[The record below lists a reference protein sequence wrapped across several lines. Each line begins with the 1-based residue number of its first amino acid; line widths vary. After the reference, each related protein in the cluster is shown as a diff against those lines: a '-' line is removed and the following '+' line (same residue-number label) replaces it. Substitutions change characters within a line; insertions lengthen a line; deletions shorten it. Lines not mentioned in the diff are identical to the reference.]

1 MTTSTEEIVEIDGDE
16 VYHLSDQMIQI
27 INSHTAQGTASAS
40 HEAAESLA
48 ICAALLM
55 KRAPPDTHNWFHA
68 EVDRLIIA
76 LQPKAKPK
84 LYVVPDERA

>member
-1 MTTSTEEIVEIDGDE
+1 
-16 VYHLSDQMIQI
+16 
-27 INSHTAQGTASAS
+27 
-40 HEAAESLA
+40 
-48 ICAALLM
+48 M